1 MSNETN
7 ATELSVYEMMSKANA
22 AFEAKDY
29 ATALPLYE
37 KAAEQGDAT
46 AQFNLGI
53 MYENGKGIAQDY
65 SRACDWYEKAA
76 EQGDAYAQNNLGIMY
91 ENGDGVAQD
100 YDKAREWYEK
110 AAENGCEEAK
120 QVLSDWENKGANNS
134 KA

>member
-37 KAAEQGDAT
+37 KAAEQGDA
-46 AQFNLGI
+46 
-53 MYENGKGIAQDY
+53 D
-65 SRACDWYEKAA
+65 
-76 EQGDAYAQNNLGIMY
+76 AQNNLGCMY
-91 ENGDGVAQD
+91 YNGDGVAQD
-100 YDKAREWYEK
+100 YNKAREWYEK

-120 QVLSDWENKGANNS
+120 QVLADWENKGANNGE
-134 KA
+134 A